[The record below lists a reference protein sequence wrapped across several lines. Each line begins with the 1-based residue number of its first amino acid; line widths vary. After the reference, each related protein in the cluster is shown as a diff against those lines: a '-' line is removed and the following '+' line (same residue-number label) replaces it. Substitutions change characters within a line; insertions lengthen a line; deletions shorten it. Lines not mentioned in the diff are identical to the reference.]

1 MEEHYIEITHT
12 CENSE
17 CDECE
22 ALQSHSGQ
30 EEGDASP
37 VRYGIPGQAGDDGR
51 ESSMTEDDFDIPE
64 RKWFVIPSNSRG
76 LIIFVKN

>member
-1 MEEHYIEITHT
+1 MPLMLTKM
-12 CENSE
+12 
-17 CDECE
+17 
-22 ALQSHSGQ
+22 
-30 EEGDASP
+30 
-37 VRYGIPGQAGDDGR
+37 PGQAGDDGWVGAGDDGR